1 MLILITTIHFIELP
15 EHAYNTLTYKLCFL
29 CHQTIF
35 IYYTVLNISNPK
47 TVAQSPKININNLFI
62 FKEKVCKIMPFLG
75 LWGNTSF
82 LVYCDSFI
90 KNIIFDLIFKYRF
103 IGKLFEFS
111 LGI

>member
-47 TVAQSPKININNLFI
+47 IVAQSPKNKHQQPIYFQRESVQNNAI
-62 FKEKVCKIMPFLG
+62 FRVVGKYQFSG
-75 LWGNTSF
+75 L
-82 LVYCDSFI
+82 L
-90 KNIIFDLIFKYRF
+90 RF
-103 IGKLFEFS
+103 FQKKSHIRFNF
-111 LGI
+111 